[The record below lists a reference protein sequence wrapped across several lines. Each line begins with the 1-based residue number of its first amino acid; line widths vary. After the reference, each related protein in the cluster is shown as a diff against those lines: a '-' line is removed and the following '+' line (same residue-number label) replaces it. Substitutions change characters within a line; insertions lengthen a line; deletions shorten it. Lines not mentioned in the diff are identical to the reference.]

1 MASRKKCLILGLTVF
16 LWLGL
21 YAQNENQ
28 NETCRLL
35 RKFNLTGYVEAE
47 NHTVVIGGLFPVH
60 YRTMPTSDSDEEI
73 ESPMCEGFNFRGFR
87 WMKTM
92 LHTIK
97 EINERKDILPE
108 HTLGYQIFDNCF
120 STTKAMESALVF
132 LTGQE
137 EYKPNLRNSTGKY
150 LVGIIGAG
158 RSTMSIAVSRILGDY
173 YIPQVGYA
181 SSSPIL
187 SDRIQFPNIFRT
199 IPSDKFQSEAIV
211 NLIRHFGWVWVGAIA
226 TDDDYGKHGVKSL
239 RKKMELSNLCMAFSE
254 TIPKVYSNEKMQ
266 IAVNEVKKSTAKVIV
281 LYATDIHLSPFVL
294 EVVHHNITDRT
305 WIASEA
311 WITSALIAKPEYF
324 PYFGGTIG
332 LAVPRS
338 VIPGLKEFLYDVHP
352 SKDPNDL
359 LTIEFWQTA
368 FNCTWPNSSVPYNVD
383 HRVNMTGKED
393 RLYAMSDQL
402 CTGEEK
408 LEDLKNTYLDT
419 SQLRI
424 TNNVKQAVYLI
435 AYAMDLLSRA
445 DITEDYRE
453 NVACP
458 IIPDFESGKL
468 WNYFRKIKF
477 TTHDGSKIETD
488 FYGDIESGYYEI
500 LNWHMDNA
508 GEIAFVKVGEYKFT
522 TSKYELVLPTNST
535 LFWKTESYRLPES
548 FCTKVC
554 SPGTRRKNRP
564 GQPLC
569 CFDCIPCEDGY
580 VSEKPGQRLCEPCG
594 EDDWSNPQKN
604 KCVPKLVEFLTYEE
618 ALGYALV
625 ILSIFGAL
633 VALAVT
639 VVYVIHR
646 HTPLAKANDQ
656 ELSFLI
662 QMSLVIMVLSSILF
676 IGKPYN
682 WTCMAR
688 QVTLALG
695 FCLCLSSILGKTIS
709 LFFAYRISKSKTRLI
724 SMHPIFRKLIV
735 LICVVGEIGV
745 CTAYL
750 MLKPPKMVKNIE
762 PQNVKII
769 FECNE
774 GSIQFLCSIFAF
786 DVLLALLCFLTTFV
800 ARKLPDNYYEGKCIT
815 FGMLVFFIVWISFV
829 PAYLSTKGKFKV
841 AVEIFA
847 ILASSYG
854 LLGCLFLPKCFI
866 ILLRPKMNTDET
878 VGGRVP
884 TVDRSIQLT
893 STSVSSELNN
903 TTVSTLLDE

>member
-1 MASRKKCLILGLTVF
+1 IKMASRKKCLILGLTVF

-21 YAQNENQ
+21 YAQNVNQ

-92 LHTIK
+92 IHTIK

-137 EYKPNLRNSTGKY
+137 EYKPNYKNSTGKY
-150 LVGIIGAG
+150 LVAIIGAG
-158 RSTMSIAVSRILGDY
+158 GSTMSVAVSRIL
-173 YIPQVGYA
+173 
-181 SSSPIL
+181 
-187 SDRIQFPNIFRT
+187 
-199 IPSDKFQSEAIV
+199 QS
-211 NLIRHFGWVWVGAIA
+211 
-226 TDDDYGKHGVKSL
+226 
-239 RKKMELSNLCMAFSE
+239 
-254 TIPKVYSNEKMQ
+254 YS
-266 IAVNEVKKSTAKVIV
+266 V
-281 LYATDIHLSPFVL
+281 L
-294 EVVHHNITDRT
+294 
-305 WIASEA
+305 
-311 WITSALIAKPEYF
+311 
-324 PYFGGTIG
+324 
-332 LAVPRS
+332 
-338 VIPGLKEFLYDVHP
+338 
-352 SKDPNDL
+352 
-359 LTIEFWQTA
+359 Q
-368 FNCTWPNSSVPYNVD
+368 
-383 HRVNMTGKED
+383 
-393 RLYAMSDQL
+393 
-402 CTGEEK
+402 
-408 LEDLKNTYLDT
+408 
-419 SQLRI
+419 
-424 TNNVKQAVYLI
+424 
-435 AYAMDLLSRA
+435 
-445 DITEDYRE
+445 
-453 NVACP
+453 
-458 IIPDFESGKL
+458 L
-468 WNYFRKIKF
+468 WNYFRNIKF
-477 TTHDGSKIETD
+477 TTHDGRKIETD
-488 FYGDIESGYYEI
+488 FFGDIVRGYYDI

-508 GEIAFVKVGEYKFT
+508 GNIAFVKVGEYKFT
-522 TSKYELVLPTNST
+522 TSKYELVLPKNST
-535 LFWKTESYRLPES
+535 LFWKTESYRLPDS
-548 FCTKVC
+548 VCTKVC

-580 VSEKPGQRLCEPCG
+580 VSEKPGQRLCDPCG
-594 EDDWSNPQKN
+594 EDNWSNPQKN
-604 KCVPKLVEFLTYEE
+604 KCVPKLVEFLAYEE

-662 QMSLVIMVLSSILF
+662 QMSLVITVLSSILF

-750 MLKPPKMVKNIE
+750 MLKPPRMVKNIE

-774 GSIQFLCSIFAF
+774 GSIEFLCSIFAF

-854 LLGCLFLPKCFI
+854 LLGCIFLPKCFI
-866 ILLRPKMNTDET
+866 ILLRPKRNTDET

-884 TVDRSIQLT
+884 TVDRSIQLA
-893 STSVSSELNN
+893 STSVSSELN
-903 TTVSTLLDE
+903 TTVSTVLDE